1 MELLH
6 GLDAVCLQKA
16 EQGGA
21 LLQSPDFAGAG
32 VRPLELLLGL
42 PQVHHAGLLA
52 LRLLG
57 LGLRP
62 VVEAG
67 NAGLDFFEQLV
78 VGGDLPVDFS
88 LVGADAALL
97 HLAGRWPQVD
107 RGDFINAL
115 RL

>member
-1 MELLH
+1 ML
-6 GLDAVCLQKA
+6 
-16 EQGGA
+16 
-21 LLQSPDFAGAG
+21 
-32 VRPLELLLGL
+32 
-42 PQVHHAGLLA
+42 GLLA

-88 LVGADAALL
+88 LAVRMPRFSIWLAA
-97 HLAGRWPQVD
+97 GPQWTEGILSMP
-107 RGDFINAL
+107 R